1 MRLKQLLGTALLAI
15 GTTAVASGSVAQLSG
30 VLVKN
35 RDNAGVVTI
44 LANGT
49 FTHTEYRPADNL
61 MLVDLAGVSIARPDA
76 GPHAVFAPGVRS
88 YRILSYRSAN
98 GAETARIE
106 LNLLPGAKAE
116 VTDIAGGVEV
126 RLTGTPAASPSKE
139 SIAAAADA
147 LSKDAPPSHVRNV
160 SVSRGQ
166 QGLNVEITGSGPL
179 TARTMKLTNPERVVL
194 DIPNSLL
201 DGRPREIAVNSN
213 GVKDVRVAR
222 YQADPPVTRVVLDMA
237 ASRDFEV
244 VPLGNRLTL
253 QLND

>member
-1 MRLKQLLGTALLAI
+1 MRLKQLLGTALLVI

-106 LNLLPGAKAE
+106 LSLLPGAKAE
-116 VTDIAGGVEV
+116 VSDITGGLEI
-126 RLTGTPAASPSKE
+126 RLTGAAAVTPSKE
-139 SIAAAADA
+139 AIAAAADA
-147 LSKDAPPSHVRNV
+147 RSHEAPPSHIRNV
-160 SVSRGQ
+160 SVSRGG
-166 QGLNVEITGSGPL
+166 QGVDVEVTGSGPL
-179 TARTMKLTNPERVVL
+179 TARTMRLTNPDRVVL

-201 DGRPREIAVNSN
+201 DGRPREI
-213 GVKDVRVAR
+213 
-222 YQADPPVTRVVLDMA
+222 
-237 ASRDFEV
+237 
-244 VPLGNRLTL
+244 
-253 QLND
+253 